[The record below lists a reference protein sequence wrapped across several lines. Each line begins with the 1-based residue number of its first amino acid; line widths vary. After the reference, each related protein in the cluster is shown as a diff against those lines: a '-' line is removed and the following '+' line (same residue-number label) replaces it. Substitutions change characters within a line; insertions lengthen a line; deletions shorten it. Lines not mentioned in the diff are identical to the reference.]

1 MRAAL
6 LSGTRVCHRKKSG
19 GVSSDDGNKKASGQI
34 TITVIQAAGPDGQES
49 LPAPTHA
56 FIGGSSG
63 NMREIILSLY
73 EKNPKVR
80 IVINTIAVE
89 SLAET
94 VALLKERR

>member
-1 MRAAL
+1 MFAIEKSQEGYL
-6 LSGTRVCHRKKSG
+6 LTTA
-19 GVSSDDGNKKASGQI
+19 NKKAFGADN
-34 TITVIQAAGPDGQES
+34 ITVIQAAAPDGMES

-89 SLAET
+89 LSLIHISP
-94 VALLKERR
+94 RSS